1 MFKQNAFLTC
11 SWRFL
16 ISNKL
21 EQLAFK
27 LQKIIGIKKYAG
39 KVRKWTFSLKFL
51 CFQLKICFW
60 FLATITSIQMM
71 AALTFK
77 PLMPPIVDSGPK
89 KDCINQIINVD
100 NWKNKKYVIW
110 ALAIPVSL
118 FGYFVPFVH
127 IVSYERSVN
136 LKTNSWG
143 HRFSQNT
150 NKGFLP

>member
-1 MFKQNAFLTC
+1 
-11 SWRFL
+11 
-16 ISNKL
+16 
-21 EQLAFK
+21 
-27 LQKIIGIKKYAG
+27 
-39 KVRKWTFSLKFL
+39 
-51 CFQLKICFW
+51 
-60 FLATITSIQMM
+60 MM

-127 IVSYERSVN
+127 IVSN
-136 LKTNSWG
+136 
-143 HRFSQNT
+143 
-150 NKGFLP
+150 

>member
-1 MFKQNAFLTC
+1 M
-11 SWRFL
+11 
-16 ISNKL
+16 
-21 EQLAFK
+21 
-27 LQKIIGIKKYAG
+27 
-39 KVRKWTFSLKFL
+39 V
-51 CFQLKICFW
+51 
-60 FLATITSIQMM
+60 

-127 IVSYERSVN
+127 IVSY
-136 LKTNSWG
+136 
-143 HRFSQNT
+143 
-150 NKGFLP
+150 